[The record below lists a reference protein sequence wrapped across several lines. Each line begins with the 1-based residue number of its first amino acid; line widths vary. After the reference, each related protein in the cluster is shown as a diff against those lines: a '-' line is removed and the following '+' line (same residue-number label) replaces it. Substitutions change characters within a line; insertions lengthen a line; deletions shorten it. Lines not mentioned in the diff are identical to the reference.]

1 MLTIRKGAGIVFIK
15 VQFPVPTGAWL
26 FDSGIEKPWPL
37 ASSQGLIPYPV
48 RYPSAS
54 DIHGM
59 KEVFVQPHASRFILE
74 IRIIIPCRLFTHTTV
89 LHDHVVSWMLRFL
102 QEHISYTRQVS
113 WLTDSHDPTFS
124 HTWVVQ
130 WFFKPLP
137 EYSDLF
143 AWDSHPIP
151 SSKPFHHPERIISF
165 ASHLIQQLLICTR
178 IV

>member
-1 MLTIRKGAGIVFIK
+1 MYLLKYNFQPPRAHGFSIFLFRYLRIASCYALPPLRFASVGAERVSLARSTLPAI
-15 VQFPVPTGAWL
+15 Q
-26 FDSGIEKPWPL
+26 KPWPL

-89 LHDHVVSWMLRFL
+89 LHDHVVSWMLRFI

-113 WLTDSHDPTFS
+113 
-124 HTWVVQ
+124 
-130 WFFKPLP
+130 
-137 EYSDLF
+137 
-143 AWDSHPIP
+143 
-151 SSKPFHHPERIISF
+151 
-165 ASHLIQQLLICTR
+165 
-178 IV
+178 